1 MDLLIV
7 GINHQ
12 TAPVALREKIAFTS
26 AQLAEALTTLKSG
39 ADLRELAILSTCNRT
54 EIYAVHAHNQPEM
67 IIAWLAEYHQ
77 VPLDLLSNSIYT
89 YWGHSSVKHVMRV
102 AAGLD
107 SMILGEPQI
116 LGQMKD
122 CFNSAQDQR
131 VMGKELNRLCQT
143 TYRVAKQIRST
154 TAIGQNPVSVAST
167 AVVLAAQ
174 LFADLKTCNAL
185 LIGAGETVELVG
197 RHLQNAGIKQL
208 VIANRTISRARQLAA
223 SLSPT
228 ASAVELDAIPQQLA
242 TADIVIS
249 ATASE
254 LPILG
259 KGSVERALK
268 LRRHKPIFMV
278 DLAVPRDIEPE
289 IDELEDIYL
298 YGIDDLQKIISVN
311 LSSRQEAALEAEA
324 IIEQAV
330 REFQEQHKSRR
341 AVDTVKRFR
350 QRHETIKLIE
360 LEKALA
366 RLKKGDAPAEV
377 LNSLANQLTNKI
389 IHTPSIQLKQ
399 ASAEGRDDML
409 TAVEDLFQLGDDEQ
423 SPKP

>member
-1 MDLLIV
+1 
-7 GINHQ
+7 
-12 TAPVALREKIAFTS
+12 
-26 AQLAEALTTLKSG
+26 
-39 ADLRELAILSTCNRT
+39 
-54 EIYAVHAHNQPEM
+54 
-67 IIAWLAEYHQ
+67 
-77 VPLDLLSNSIYT
+77 
-89 YWGHSSVKHVMRV
+89 
-102 AAGLD
+102 
-107 SMILGEPQI
+107 
-116 LGQMKD
+116 
-122 CFNSAQDQR
+122 
-131 VMGKELNRLCQT
+131 
-143 TYRVAKQIRST
+143 
-154 TAIGQNPVSVAST
+154 
-167 AVVLAAQ
+167 
-174 LFADLKTCNAL
+174 
-185 LIGAGETVELVG
+185 
-197 RHLQNAGIKQL
+197 
-208 VIANRTISRARQLAA
+208 
-223 SLSPT
+223 
-228 ASAVELDAIPQQLA
+228 
-242 TADIVIS
+242 
-249 ATASE
+249 
-254 LPILG
+254 
-259 KGSVERALK
+259 
-268 LRRHKPIFMV
+268 MV

-423 SPKP
+423 SSKP